1 MANNVGSM
9 DRKLRMAVGAIAG
22 LLSLAILANALSL
35 PEIASPVLGV
45 VAVMMLVTAATGT
58 CGVYSLLGVS
68 TCPANA
74 NR

>member
-9 DRKLRMAVGAIAG
+9 DRKLRTAVGAIAG

-45 VAVMMLVTAATGT
+45 VAAMMLVTAATGT

>member
-1 MANNVGSM
+1 M
-9 DRKLRMAVGAIAG
+9 DRKLRTAVGAIAG

-45 VAVMMLVTAATGT
+45 VAAMMLVTAATGT